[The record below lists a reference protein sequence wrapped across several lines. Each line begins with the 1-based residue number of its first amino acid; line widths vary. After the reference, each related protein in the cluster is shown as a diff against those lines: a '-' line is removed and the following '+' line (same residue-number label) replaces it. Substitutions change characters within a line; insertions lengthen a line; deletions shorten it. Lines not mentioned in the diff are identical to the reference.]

1 MPLHLNTPLLNSR
14 PLSQLS
20 GSQVW
25 LKMDALQPSGSF
37 KIRGVGLACQ
47 RYYQQGAR
55 RFISSSGGNAGLAVA
70 YAGRKLGI
78 PVTVIVPESTP
89 IRARELLRLEQAEVI
104 VHGVS
109 WQEANQ
115 YAQSLLSATDAFIHP
130 FDDPLLWQG
139 HASLVDEVVA
149 AGVHP
154 DAVVLSV
161 GGGGLLSGV
170 IAGLQ
175 RNGLSDVP
183 VIAVETTGA
192 ASFHAAI
199 RAGHAV
205 EIDRINT
212 IATSL
217 GAKKVCDQAVK
228 LAGEHPVISEVVT
241 DEEAL
246 RACRLFI
253 DDHRVLTEP
262 ACGAS
267 LACLYQQKAVMQPYR
282 NPLVVVCGGA
292 TLSLEQLLNA

>member
-14 PLSQLS
+14 PLSQLT

-37 KIRGVGLACQ
+37 KIRGVGLACHH
-47 RYYQQGAR
+47 YVQQGAR

-70 YAGRKLGI
+70 YAGRTLGI

-175 RNGLSDVP
+175 RNGLPDVP
-183 VIAVETTGA
+183 VIAVETAGA

-212 IATSL
+212 VATSL